1 MIRLSNILKEI
12 PTETLFEIDDLIVNR
27 GDKIGL
33 IGKNGAG
40 KSTLLEM
47 IVGLDKNY
55 RGQVDIHQDFAYVP
69 QIKERTTESGGEQM
83 KRMLRESLAE
93 APELLIL
100 DEPTTNLDHKNI
112 QELLQVL
119 IEYTGTILVVS
130 HHRELLN
137 RVVNQIWEIE
147 DGTIEKYTGNYTDY
161 REIKKRRVDN
171 QQVAYEN
178 YQKKI
183 QQLENEAQARK
194 NRAKKFKKKKKG
206 VSSSDYKVRSRM
218 GKYDSQQKSL
228 AKSAKA
234 LQKRM
239 NQIEK
244 VDRPEDKQKYVF
256 KAVGNLATSPGQ
268 TLIRLSANEVR
279 IAGDLLFS
287 FREFSVK
294 AGNKLAIQGA
304 NKAGKTTFLKKLVNR
319 EFNGYYSQSL
329 NIGYFDQNL
338 DQLMLDK
345 NVLENVQRTSLQE
358 DYLIRNVLASL
369 GFNQS
374 KLSTLVYHLSG
385 GERVRLTFAKLIL
398 GDYHLLVLDEP
409 SNFLDLDTL
418 ETVEQFINNHP
429 AAIILV
435 SHDQVFVDRTADR
448 FYYIEN
454 QQMVTAPYR
463 DKGQSGRDKE
473 QILLKFQLDQMI
485 ADEHAD
491 IQEIRKL
498 QEKIQR
504 LEH

>member
-1 MIRLSNILKEI
+1 
-12 PTETLFEIDDLIVNR
+12 
-27 GDKIGL
+27 
-33 IGKNGAG
+33 
-40 KSTLLEM
+40 
-47 IVGLDKNY
+47 
-55 RGQVDIHQDFAYVP
+55 
-69 QIKERTTESGGEQM
+69 
-83 KRMLRESLAE
+83 
-93 APELLIL
+93 
-100 DEPTTNLDHKNI
+100 
-112 QELLQVL
+112 
-119 IEYTGTILVVS
+119 
-130 HHRELLN
+130 
-137 RVVNQIWEIE
+137 
-147 DGTIEKYTGNYTDY
+147 
-161 REIKKRRVDN
+161 
-171 QQVAYEN
+171 
-178 YQKKI
+178 
-183 QQLENEAQARK
+183 
-194 NRAKKFKKKKKG
+194 
-206 VSSSDYKVRSRM
+206 M

-256 KAVGNLATSPGQ
+256 KAVGNLAASPGQ

-319 EFNGYYSQSL
+319 EFNGFYSQSL
-329 NIGYFDQNL
+329 NMGYFDQNL

-374 KLSTLVYHLSG
+374 KLSTLVYHLSE

>member
-1 MIRLSNILKEI
+1 
-12 PTETLFEIDDLIVNR
+12 
-27 GDKIGL
+27 
-33 IGKNGAG
+33 
-40 KSTLLEM
+40 
-47 IVGLDKNY
+47 
-55 RGQVDIHQDFAYVP
+55 
-69 QIKERTTESGGEQM
+69 
-83 KRMLRESLAE
+83 
-93 APELLIL
+93 
-100 DEPTTNLDHKNI
+100 
-112 QELLQVL
+112 
-119 IEYTGTILVVS
+119 
-130 HHRELLN
+130 
-137 RVVNQIWEIE
+137 
-147 DGTIEKYTGNYTDY
+147 
-161 REIKKRRVDN
+161 
-171 QQVAYEN
+171 
-178 YQKKI
+178 
-183 QQLENEAQARK
+183 
-194 NRAKKFKKKKKG
+194 
-206 VSSSDYKVRSRM
+206 
-218 GKYDSQQKSL
+218 
-228 AKSAKA
+228 
-234 LQKRM
+234 
-239 NQIEK
+239 
-244 VDRPEDKQKYVF
+244 
-256 KAVGNLATSPGQ
+256 
-268 TLIRLSANEVR
+268 
-279 IAGDLLFS
+279 
-287 FREFSVK
+287 
-294 AGNKLAIQGA
+294 
-304 NKAGKTTFLKKLVNR
+304 
-319 EFNGYYSQSL
+319 
-329 NIGYFDQNL
+329 
-338 DQLMLDK
+338 MLDK